1 MPPESKYEMFR
12 RIMSEFKYACPVCG
26 QHIKCDS
33 SQSGTV
39 MECPTCFQKIIVP
52 QAPTGEQTLILT
64 GTKVGNGRPAPK
76 TFDANPGRPHP
87 PQGVP
92 GALVV
97 MLILIGIA
105 IAVGFVYH
113 GTIFK
118 SPTPLA
124 AKETATDQTNIT
136 LVAPPASDENW
147 MLDLSDATI
156 PPSPAA
162 GRVNG
167 QDFICE
173 RATLQG
179 GLLTLRYGDLSFVI
193 NFTGANAQMLSG
205 KTINVA
211 TNAPSA
217 ARVVLHWKDGEHS
230 THQTFTNGYALLLN
244 FGEAAN
250 NRISG
255 KIYLCTSD
263 EQKSY
268 VAGAF
273 KAEIRKGRPKKQ

>member
-1 MPPESKYEMFR
+1 
-12 RIMSEFKYACPVCG
+12 MSEFKYACPVCG

-64 GTKVGNGRPAPK
+64 GTKAGNGRPAPK
-76 TFDANPGRPHP
+76 TSESDPARPHR
-87 PQGVP
+87 PQGISGV
-92 GALVV
+92 LVV
-97 MLILIGIA
+97 VIILIGIA

-118 SPTPLA
+118 SSTPLA
-124 AKETATDQTNIT
+124 AKETAGDQTKKNAST

-162 GRVNG
+162 GRING
-167 QDFICE
+167 LDFICE
-173 RATLQG
+173 RATIQG
-179 GLLTLRYGDLSFVI
+179 GLLTLRYRDSSFVI
-193 NFTGANAQMLSG
+193 NFAGANAQMLSG
-205 KTINVA
+205 KSINVA

-217 ARVVLHWKDGEHS
+217 ARVVLHWKEGDHS
-230 THQTFTNGYALLLN
+230 RHQTFTNGYALLLD
-244 FGEAAN
+244 FGDAAN

-268 VAGAF
+268 VAGMF
-273 KAEIRKGRPKKQ
+273 KAEIRKPKPKRQ